1 MKTRKMVEGRFKNV
15 NLPGRDPIMKRFVP
29 MNLFGIAAVLILWGL
44 AVTSVH
50 AQIPFGGI
58 SRATSMAMPA
68 ALKEAGPAVQPFE
81 LTDIQSLEL
90 AAPLLAVTTTNLFAQ
105 VAFGGGY
112 TTIFSFAN
120 TGVDTTTGNLIL
132 NDDHGQPLL
141 TAFSSPGSTDSIS
154 FTYPLSVP
162 SGGFQEV
169 IAQPIDPKKDPTK
182 TGWARVESSGGSLG
196 GVATFQ
202 YTQGGVLSVVVGV
215 LSSPP
220 TSVATIPMDD
230 DHVSQQ
236 DTGYAIANPGSTP
249 INIKVIFVHPDGTI
263 HLTLNPPALNALA
276 PGGHVATFLWQDAN
290 DPFFLF
296 RGTVV
301 MIEQSGK
308 PFSVVAL
315 VLNHGLFT
323 AVPVLPSAAPNIK

>member
-1 MKTRKMVEGRFKNV
+1 
-15 NLPGRDPIMKRFVP
+15 MKRSVP
-29 MNLFGIAAVLILWGL
+29 MNLFGIAAVLIIW
-44 AVTSVH
+44 AMAITPAH
-50 AQIPFGGI
+50 AQVRFGGTV
-58 SRATSMAMPA
+58 RPASMPMPV
-68 ALKEAGPAVQPFE
+68 ALTEAGPVEKAFE
-81 LTDIQSLEL
+81 LTNIQSLEL
-90 AAPLLAVTTTNLFAQ
+90 AAPLQAVTTTNLFAQ

-120 TGVDTTTGNLIL
+120 TGADTATGNLIL
-132 NDDHGQPLL
+132 NDDRGQPLL
-141 TAFSSPGSTDSIS
+141 TAFSSPGSFDSINS
-154 FTYPLSVP
+154 TYPLSVP

-202 YTQGGVLSVVVGV
+202 YTQGGVLTVVVGV
-215 LSSPP
+215 LSSPA
-220 TSVATIPMDD
+220 TSVATIPLDD

-249 INIKVIFVHPDGTI
+249 INVKVIFVHPDGTI
-263 HLTLNPPALNALA
+263 HMTLNPPALNALA
-276 PGGHVATFLWQDAN
+276 PGGHVAVFLWQDAN

-301 MIEQSGK
+301 LIEQSGK

-315 VLNHGLFT
+315 VLNKGLFT
-323 AVPVLPSAAPNIK
+323 AVPVLASAAPGIK